1 MANKNIFSQPRVRNH
16 AGGIAYQKSAEQ
28 TLAQF
33 AMTGTFG
40 DTYYV
45 SGKNQLEVV
54 LEKANQVSDEF
65 IAKLAVYGR
74 QKGLMKDMPALLCA
88 ILVARQSE
96 FADAVFWKVIDN
108 AKMLRNFVQMMRSGV
123 VGRKSLGS
131 KAKRLVKAFISK
143 MPEYTL
149 WEASVGNSPSLVD
162 ILKLAHPKAKDEQ
175 RNNLYAYLMGKPAD
189 VARLPEFIR
198 DYEAFVVGRT
208 NEAPLRAPFQKLTAL
223 PLGEEDWARI
233 ATNAQWQMT
242 RMNLNTFARHGVFEQ
257 EGMTSLIAERLA
269 DREHVLKARAFPFQL
284 MSAMLNIGPE
294 VPDRV
299 QHALEA
305 AMDISLEN
313 VPVIAGATV
322 IAVDISGSMRDPISG
337 KNGTATS
344 KVQCVDVAAL
354 VGAALLHKNPH
365 AQIVT
370 FNSECSAFNPAR
382 NGKVMTMAKAIK
394 AKMCGGTDCGSV
406 MRYLMRENIK
416 AENVLVISDNESWCD
431 RYGTEMSTLWARY
444 KQYAPD
450 ARMINLDITPNEYSA
465 SADREDTL
473 RVGGF
478 SDEVFSVMEAF
489 LSENK
494 SQIDV
499 INAVSLG

>member
-1 MANKNIFSQPRVRNH
+1 MANKNVFSQPQTRNH
-16 AGGIAYQKSAEQ
+16 AGGVAYRKSAEQ

-45 SGKNQLEVV
+45 SGKNQLDVV
-54 LEKANQVSDEF
+54 LENANQVSDEF
-65 IAKLAVYGR
+65 IAKLAIYGR

-88 ILVARQSE
+88 ILVARQSA
-96 FADAVFWKVIDN
+96 FADAVFWQVIDN

-143 MPEYTL
+143 MPEYKL

-162 ILKLAHPKAKDEQ
+162 ILKLAHPKAKDEA
-175 RNNLYAYLMGKPAD
+175 RNNLYAYLMGKPAN
-189 VARLPEFIR
+189 VAGLPDFIR

-233 ATNAQWQMT
+233 ATNASWQMT
-242 RMNLNTFARHGVFEQ
+242 RQNLNTFARHGVFEQ

-269 DREHVLKARAFPFQL
+269 DREQVLKARAFPFQL
-284 MSAMLNIGPE
+284 MSAMLNIGPD
-294 VPDRV
+294 VPRDV
-299 QHALEA
+299 QHALED
-305 AMDISLEN
+305 AMNVALEN
-313 VPVIAGATV
+313 TPVIAGNTV
-322 IAVDISGSMRDPISG
+322 IAIDISGSMRDPISG

-354 VGAALLHKNPH
+354 VGAALLHKNRH

-370 FNSECSAFNPAR
+370 FNSECSAFKAKPG
-382 NGKVMTMAKAIK
+382 GKVMTIAKDIK

-406 MRYLMRENIK
+406 MRYLIRENIK
-416 AENVLVISDNESWCD
+416 VDHLIVVSDNESWGD
-431 RYGTEMSTLWARY
+431 KYGTEMSTLWARY
-444 KQYAPD
+444 KQVVPE
-450 ARMINLDITPNEYSA
+450 ARMINLDITPNEYSIT
-465 SADREDTL
+465 ADRSDTL

-478 SDEVFSVMEAF
+478 SDEVFNVMQGF
-489 LSENK
+489 LSGDK
-494 SQIDV
+494 SQIDA
-499 INAVSLG
+499 INAVSIA